1 MNKLP
6 SEPGTVARED
16 RGAGG
21 GRRTSV
27 LFEPE
32 LEAALDNALDLHP
45 ISIRLQKNLI
55 DNLRALAQLHGL
67 GYQPLIRQVLTRW
80 VNSELKQMVVRR
92 ANEAAEERVVRS
104 AQIRSSTAKSGSQ
117 PSAGRSAEPRQRK
130 AA

>member
-1 MNKLP
+1 MMNKLP
-6 SEPGTVARED
+6 SEPGAVARED

-21 GRRTSV
+21 GRRPGAV
-27 LFEPE
+27 FEPE

-92 ANEAAEERVVRS
+92 ANEAAEERGVRP
-104 AQIRSSTAKSGSQ
+104 AQSRSSTAKS